1 MLLINNPPITPREN
15 YIRAA
20 KHRNP
25 LWLPMKS
32 DSVNFA
38 PRIYPD
44 NVARAFV
51 VDGMPYDGP
60 VGGADIFGVQWKYID
75 IAGGSMVEPGRPFL
89 KEVSG
94 WREKVCFPELDR
106 WDWEKSAEENREFLN
121 TDKLVTAWIFNGL
134 FERLISFVDFEA
146 AAVALIDEEQ
156 QDDVKALFQELAD
169 FYKRLIDKFVEYY
182 HVDAIFFHDDWGS
195 QRAPF
200 FSLDTCREMIVPY
213 MKQIVEHCHKKN
225 LIFDFH
231 SCGKNEAL
239 VPAMLECGMDIWGG
253 QPMNDKRM
261 LVEAYG
267 DQILI
272 GIHCPYNQ
280 AVPAPENDEELYRQV
295 EGFLAPY
302 AENIKEKPFFLM
314 DLKPDNRVREAFYKC
329 SMKLLQK

>member
-1 MLLINNPPITPREN
+1 MW
-15 YIRAA
+15 
-20 KHRNP
+20 H
-25 LWLPMKS
+25 
-32 DSVNFA
+32 
-38 PRIYPD
+38 D
-44 NVARAFV
+44 NKAVSYTHLDVYKRQ
-51 VDGMPYDGP
+51 P

-89 KEVSG
+89 KEVSE
-94 WREKVCFPELDR
+94 WREKVRFPELDR

-213 MKQIVEHCHKKN
+213 MKQTVSYTHLDVYK
-225 LIFDFH
+225 
-231 SCGKNEAL
+231 
-239 VPAMLECGMDIWGG
+239 
-253 QPMNDKRM
+253 
-261 LVEAYG
+261 
-267 DQILI
+267 
-272 GIHCPYNQ
+272 
-280 AVPAPENDEELYRQV
+280 RQV
-295 EGFLAPY
+295 PDSWEYDNQTHWFSPVVDPTGNFYMEVDYTLYNSAGQ
-302 AENIKEKPFFLM
+302 AISTVWKA
-314 DLKPDNRVREAFYKC
+314 LKKC
-329 SMKLLQK
+329 RKLRMN

>member
-1 MLLINNPPITPREN
+1 MAAHE
-15 YIRAA
+15 IRFCE
-20 KHRNP
+20 
-25 LWLPMKS
+25 LC
-32 DSVNFA
+32 

-60 VGGADIFGVQWKYID
+60 VGGADIFGFQWKYID
-75 IAGGSMVEPGRPFL
+75 IAGGSMVEPGRSFL
-89 KEVSG
+89 KEVSE
-94 WREKVCFPELDR
+94 WREKVRFPELDR
-106 WDWEKSAEENREFLN
+106 LDWEKSAEENREFLN

-169 FYKRLIDKFVEYY
+169 FYKRLIDKY
-182 HVDAIFFHDDWGS
+182 
-195 QRAPF
+195 
-200 FSLDTCREMIVPY
+200 
-213 MKQIVEHCHKKN
+213 
-225 LIFDFH
+225 
-231 SCGKNEAL
+231 
-239 VPAMLECGMDIWGG
+239 
-253 QPMNDKRM
+253 KRM